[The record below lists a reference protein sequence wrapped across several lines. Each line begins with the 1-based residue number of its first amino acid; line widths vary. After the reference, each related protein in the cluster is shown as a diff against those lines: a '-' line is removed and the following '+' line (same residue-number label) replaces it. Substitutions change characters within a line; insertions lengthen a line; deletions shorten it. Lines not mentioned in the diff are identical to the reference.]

1 MDFAQGVGT
10 FQAVVL
16 SVQEI
21 FVGVSGG
28 GGEGGGEG
36 GYHCFGIYI
45 WHGLHMRSW
54 NVPSNSIL
62 CLFR

>member
-28 GGEGGGEG
+28 GEGREG
-36 GYHCFGIYI
+36 ITVLEYI
-45 WHGLHMRSW
+45 SGMD
-54 NVPSNSIL
+54 
-62 CLFR
+62 FT

>member
-21 FVGVSGG
+21 FVGVSGV
-28 GGEGGGEG
+28 EGMGREG
-36 GYHCFGIYI
+36 ITITLLEYI
-45 WHGLHMRSW
+45 SGMDLT
-54 NVPSNSIL
+54 
-62 CLFR
+62 

>member
-28 GGEGGGEG
+28 GRGEGREG
-36 GYHCFGIYI
+36 ITVLEYISGID
-45 WHGLHMRSW
+45 
-54 NVPSNSIL
+54 
-62 CLFR
+62 FT

>member
-28 GGEGGGEG
+28 GGGGEG
-36 GYHCFGIYI
+36 REGITVLEYI
-45 WHGLHMRSW
+45 SG
-54 NVPSNSIL
+54 ID
-62 CLFR
+62 FT

>member
-28 GGEGGGEG
+28 GGGGRG
-36 GYHCFGIYI
+36 GRVSLFWNIYLA
-45 WHGLHMRSW
+45 WTSHEELERSKQ
-54 NVPSNSIL
+54 
-62 CLFR
+62 

>member
-28 GGEGGGEG
+28 GGGGGG
-36 GYHCFGIYI
+36 GKVSLFWNIYLA
-45 WHGLHMRSW
+45 WTSHEELERSKQ
-54 NVPSNSIL
+54 
-62 CLFR
+62 

>member
-28 GGEGGGEG
+28 GGRGEG
-36 GYHCFGIYI
+36 REGITVLEYI
-45 WHGLHMRSW
+45 SG
-54 NVPSNSIL
+54 IG
-62 CLFR
+62 FT

>member
-28 GGEGGGEG
+28 GGGGRG
-36 GYHCFGIYI
+36 GRVSLFWNIYLALTS
-45 WHGLHMRSW
+45 HEELERSKQ
-54 NVPSNSIL
+54 
-62 CLFR
+62 

>member
-28 GGEGGGEG
+28 GGGRGEG
-36 GYHCFGIYI
+36 REGITVLEYI
-45 WHGLHMRSW
+45 SG
-54 NVPSNSIL
+54 ID
-62 CLFR
+62 FT

>member
-28 GGEGGGEG
+28 GGGGGGRG
-36 GYHCFGIYI
+36 GRVSLFWNIYLA
-45 WHGLHMRSW
+45 WTSHEELERSKQ
-54 NVPSNSIL
+54 
-62 CLFR
+62 

>member
-28 GGEGGGEG
+28 GGGGEG
-36 GYHCFGIYI
+36 GYHYHCFGIHI

-54 NVPSNSIL
+54 KVPSNSIL

>member
-21 FVGVSGG
+21 FVGVSW
-28 GGEGGGEG
+28 GEGMGREG
-36 GYHCFGIYI
+36 ITITVLEYI
-45 WHGLHMRSW
+45 SGMD
-54 NVPSNSIL
+54 
-62 CLFR
+62 FT

>member
-28 GGEGGGEG
+28 GVRWEGREG
-36 GYHCFGIYI
+36 ITVLEYIFG
-45 WHGLHMRSW
+45 MD
-54 NVPSNSIL
+54 
-62 CLFR
+62 FT